1 MAKKFLSL
9 ILLALAVLGCIG
21 GLGWSLYNGGYV
33 IAVGVVGL
41 TYLAWPEIVKNFKVL
56 FVNDD

>member
-1 MAKKFLSL
+1 MAKKFLSF
-9 ILLALAVLGCIG
+9 ILLSLAVLGCIG

-41 TYLAWPEIVKNFKVL
+41 TYLAWPEIVRHWKNYL
-56 FVNDD
+56 

>member
-1 MAKKFLSL
+1 MTKKFLSL

>member
-1 MAKKFLSL
+1 MAKKFLSF
-9 ILLALAVLGCIG
+9 ILLSLAVLGCIG

-56 FVNDD
+56 FVND

>member
-1 MAKKFLSL
+1 MAKKFFSFAM
-9 ILLALAVLGCIG
+9 LALAVLGSIG

-41 TYLAWPEIVKNFKVL
+41 TYLAWPEIVKHFKNL
-56 FVNDD
+56 FVND

>member
-1 MAKKFLSL
+1 MKKQFLSL
-9 ILLALAVLGCIG
+9 IMLALAVLGSIG
-21 GLGWSLYNGGYV
+21 GFGWSLYNGSYV

-41 TYLAWPEIVKNFKVL
+41 TYLAWPEIVRHFKVM

>member
-33 IAVGVVGL
+33 ISIGVVGL
-41 TYLAWPEIVKNFKVL
+41 TYLAWPEIVKQFKVL
-56 FVNDD
+56 FIND

>member
-9 ILLALAVLGCIG
+9 ILLALAVMGSIG

-41 TYLAWPEIVKNFKVL
+41 TYLAWPEIVKHFKVL
-56 FVNDD
+56 FIND

>member
-9 ILLALAVLGCIG
+9 ILLALAVLGSIG

>member
-1 MAKKFLSL
+1 MKKKFLSL
-9 ILLALAVLGCIG
+9 VMLALAALGSIG

-41 TYLAWPEIVKNFKVL
+41 TYLAWPEIVKHFKVL
-56 FVNDD
+56 FIND